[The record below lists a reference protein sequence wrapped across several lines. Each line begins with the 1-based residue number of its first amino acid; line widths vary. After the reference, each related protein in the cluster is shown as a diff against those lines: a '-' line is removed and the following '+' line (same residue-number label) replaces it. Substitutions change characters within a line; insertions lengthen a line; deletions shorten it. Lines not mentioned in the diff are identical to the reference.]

1 MKTKLPKFIRRAVDL
16 MGWIVP
22 GVVLALVPKC
32 PVCFAAYIAV
42 WTGIGL
48 SLSVATCL
56 RVSLMVV
63 SIALILFFAV
73 RSARPL
79 IRKFSLRRVGWFHE
93 VLGSRDV
100 ICRLACSKVS
110 PGLSR
115 GDAWVQRRNHQAH
128 PYA

>member
-16 MGWIVP
+16 IGWIVP
-22 GVVLALVPKC
+22 GVILALVPKC
-32 PVCFAAYIAV
+32 PVCFAAYIAL

-79 IRKFSLRRVGWFHE
+79 IRKFGCAE
-93 VLGSRDV
+93 
-100 ICRLACSKVS
+100 
-110 PGLSR
+110 
-115 GDAWVQRRNHQAH
+115 
-128 PYA
+128 